1 VKWSFEIMETPADID
16 TLLHSILEQSR
27 TKSPSD
33 RLSIDDRSFV
43 SRMVEAVNGGSKGV
57 FIVVNAD
64 NSLDYLI
71 ANDSRIGAIAILAR
85 MIQRTAR
92 HVEEEGPEN

>member
-1 VKWSFEIMETPADID
+1 METPADID
-16 TLLHSILEQSR
+16 SLLHSILEQSR
-27 TKSPSD
+27 TRSSHD
-33 RLSIDDRSFV
+33 RLSVDDRAFV
-43 SRMVEAVNGGSKGV
+43 SRMVEAVNTGSKGV

-71 ANDSRIGAIAILAR
+71 ANDSRVGAMAILAR

-92 HVEEEGPEN
+92 HVEEEGAEN

>member
-1 VKWSFEIMETPADID
+1 METPADID
-16 TLLHSILEQSR
+16 SLLHSILEQSYA
-27 TKSPSD
+27 KPSAD
-33 RLSIDDRSFV
+33 RLSVDDRAFV
-43 SRMVEAVNGGSKGV
+43 SRMIDAVNTGSRGV

-71 ANDSRIGAIAILAR
+71 ANESRVGAVAILAR

-92 HVEEEGPEN
+92 HIEEEGSDA